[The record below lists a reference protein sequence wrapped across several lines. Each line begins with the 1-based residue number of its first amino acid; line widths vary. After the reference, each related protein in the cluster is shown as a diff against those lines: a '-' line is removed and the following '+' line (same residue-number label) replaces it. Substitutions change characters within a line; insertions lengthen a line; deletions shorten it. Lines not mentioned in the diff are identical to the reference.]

1 MPTLKL
7 RSQVKIT
14 GQTGCR
20 IVNVLDHVVSG
31 VTDPFAAN
39 PEEGF
44 IFLLIVQENVSRLLK
59 DSW

>member
-14 GQTGCR
+14 GQAGRR
-20 IVNVLDHVVSG
+20 IVGVSDHVVFG
-31 VTDPFAAN
+31 VTDLFAAN

-59 DSW
+59 